1 MPDRPTDAMPL
12 ADLLAEAMALLRDHA
27 GPSDQLPLAVSDAFS
42 SLLAQCEALCDTA
55 ATAAP
60 PRNLSP
66 PIAVTGDIELN
77 LPTGCEI
84 KDVRHLG
91 GQIYVLTQPAGVCGQ
106 VLIVDPQAGRVTGR
120 IKP

>member
-1 MPDRPTDAMPL
+1 MHAALKSIVIGLGLLIALGLGLLVYGFFKTGQNPNWRLFGDAKAP
-12 ADLLAEAMALLRDHA
+12 A
-27 GPSDQLPLAVSDAFS
+27 
-42 SLLAQCEALCDTA
+42 A